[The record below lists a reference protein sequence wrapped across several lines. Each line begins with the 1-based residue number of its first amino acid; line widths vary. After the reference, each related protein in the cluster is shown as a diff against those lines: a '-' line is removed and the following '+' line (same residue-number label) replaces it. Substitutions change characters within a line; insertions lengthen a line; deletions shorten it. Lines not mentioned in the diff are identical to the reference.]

1 MTLSAP
7 YLPSSLAR
15 SVKPFPI
22 ASAHSL
28 TLRRSA
34 SLLPSVTASK
44 VDLRNVAPED
54 SARTRTSPVSFR
66 SPSPPHA
73 GASLVL
79 GPRQLLSHFF
89 STQGGAEDFD
99 SLSLHDALPSSG
111 LAIDCNC

>member
-1 MTLSAP
+1 MEMSAQ
-7 YLPSSLAR
+7 YRTSSVGR
-15 SVKPFPI
+15 FVKPYPI
-22 ASAHSL
+22 ARANSL

-44 VDLRNVAPED
+44 VELRNVAPED

-79 GPRQLLSHFF
+79 EPRQLLSQRF
-89 STQGGAEDFD
+89 SPQRVAEDF
-99 SLSLHDALPSSG
+99 G
-111 LAIDCNC
+111 

>member
-1 MTLSAP
+1 MTVWASYLS
-7 YLPSSLAR
+7 SSLGR
-15 SVKPFPI
+15 SVKALPI
-22 ASAHSL
+22 ARAHSL

-54 SARTRTSPVSFR
+54 SARTRTSLVSFR

-79 GPRQLLSHFF
+79 EPHQLLFQQS
-89 STQGGAEDFD
+89 SPQGEAEDFR
-99 SLSLHDALPSSG
+99 
-111 LAIDCNC
+111 